1 MNFIYC
7 IDDNY
12 NIQCNVS
19 VYSLLQNTKNKVNVY
34 VLHKTQTDK
43 SFFNKKVLNHKNLN
57 NITVYKFNTE
67 IKEFPNLINSHV
79 SEATYYRLFIDNYL
93 PNNIEELIYVDADVV
108 CINSFDS
115 EAEKIFEELKNKSLI
130 VSAKTEILKDDT
142 SIKLFNN
149 LEMKNET
156 YFNAGVL
163 FIDYQKWTNQN
174 VQSKLIN
181 NFYKYHGNL
190 QFWDQDILNS
200 YFDGSYLEL
209 SQKLNK
215 VTNLY
220 YGCDNDIKETKKE
233 FFNNFLIH
241 YAGKHKPWTLVG
253 ILSFMSEVYQEV
265 YFKLYK
271 VRYHIQIKN
280 RLNNIK
286 ILKYAIK
293 DKSLFKKNKLL
304 VLLFRVFTQ
313 FLKPKKNS

>member
-19 VYSLLQNTKNKVNVY
+19 LYSILQNTKNKINVF
-34 VLHKTQTDK
+34 VLHKSQIDT
-43 SFFNKKVLNHKNLN
+43 SFFNKKVLNHNNLN
-57 NITVYKFNTE
+57 NITVYKFNSD
-67 IKEFPNLINSHV
+67 IKDFPNLVNSHV

-108 CINSFDS
+108 CINSFDD
-115 EAEKIFEELKNKSLI
+115 EVIKIFEELKKKSLI
-130 VSAKTEILKDDT
+130 ISAKTEILKDEK
-142 SIKLFNN
+142 SINLFNN
-149 LEMKNET
+149 LEMMNET

-163 FIDYQKWTNQN
+163 FINYQNWINQN

-181 NFYKYHGNL
+181 NFYKYHGRL

-200 YFDGSYLEL
+200 FFDGSYLEL
-209 SQKLNK
+209 SQKLNR

-220 YGCDNDIKETKKE
+220 YRCDDDLKESKGE

-241 YAGKHKPWTLVG
+241 YAGKHKPWNLIG

-265 YFKLYK
+265 YFAIYN
-271 VRYHIQIKN
+271 VHYHLQIKN
-280 RLNNIK
+280 RLNTFK
-286 ILKYAIK
+286 ILKNAIK
-293 DKSLFKKNKLL
+293 DRSLFKKNQLL
-304 VLLFRVFTQ
+304 VLLYRLFLQ
-313 FLKPKKNS
+313 FLKSKKNI